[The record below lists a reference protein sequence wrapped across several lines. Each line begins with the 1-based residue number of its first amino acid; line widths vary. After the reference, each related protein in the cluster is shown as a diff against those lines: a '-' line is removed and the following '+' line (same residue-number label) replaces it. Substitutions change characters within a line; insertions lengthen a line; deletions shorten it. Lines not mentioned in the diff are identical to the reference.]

1 SSMHASPQE
10 SQPSGQ
16 SYFKYCAIACK
27 LMKSRKQSH
36 HFLHTPLFFNGLITI
51 NGYQS
56 INRSRDWENIMSRPL
71 FVLEVVRK
79 DFVHKII

>member
-1 SSMHASPQE
+1 MFEAELDFPDQLIPQE

-16 SYFKYCAIACK
+16 SYNRHSETEGK
-27 LMKSRKQSH
+27 LMKSRKRSH

-56 INRSRDWENIMSRPL
+56 INRSRDWENIMSQSL
-71 FVLEVVRK
+71 
-79 DFVHKII
+79 